1 MFKSLMMNMMTES
14 VEETIE
20 FYTEKLS
27 FTVVQKVETEEGK
40 VNFAILSKDDCILS
54 FQEKNNLME
63 EYNTLETTVIKP
75 TFTLFFQVN
84 NIDEIYKELHSKVEI
99 AKELHTTFYK
109 TKEFAIFDN
118 NGYVLTIAE

>member
-1 MFKSLMMNMMTES
+1 MFKSLMINMMTES
-14 VEETIE
+14 VEETIA

-54 FQEKNNLME
+54 FQEKNNLIE

-84 NIDEIYKELHSKVEI
+84 NMDEIYKELQSKVKM
-99 AKELHTTFYK
+99 ASELHTTFYG
-109 TKEFAIFDN
+109 TKEFAFFDN
-118 NGYVLTIAE
+118 NGNILTIAE